1 MSTPIPGI
9 TNPGDNVAPTTLT
22 RTGSSALGKDE
33 FLKILVAQL
42 GNQDPTK
49 PQDSSQF
56 VAELAQFSSLEAQQ
70 NTVSSLNALMLGQAT
85 ANQTAAATFIGK
97 RIEFTGGKVEFDGA
111 TAVTASANLDAA
123 ASKLSVTVTNAN
135 GAIVRTLQLGAHGAG
150 GLQIAWDGRDDKGA
164 VVPKGTYGL
173 QPAAYDAN
181 GKAVSVGLSTSGTV
195 SGVSFQGG
203 VPLLR
208 VGANLIKM
216 SDVTSINERNT
227 P

>member
-49 PQDSSQF
+49 PQDSTQF

-111 TAVTASANLDAA
+111 TAVAASANLEAA
-123 ASKLSVTVTNAN
+123 ANKLAVTITNAN
-135 GAIVRTLQLGAHGAG
+135 GAVVRTLQLGAHGAG
-150 GLQIAWDGRDDKGA
+150 ALQIAWDGRDDKGA

-173 QPAAYDAN
+173 QPVAYDAN

-208 VGANLIKM
+208 VGTNLIKM